1 MNTFSDTESEF
12 WRDIDKPVTI
22 ENLGKPKEHLETS
35 IKAYE
40 SSIQNVHHKEKF
52 QKLINQA
59 RNAAKE
65 VYHNKLK
72 VGLHKQAKEYQA
84 KISEIDRM
92 HKEEI
97 TELIKKFWK
106 LDDVLVTRDN
116 QIQELQRFFIK
127 QEEDIANFRIKENFK
142 EKIKEEVS
150 SNELWLENKALQMQV
165 ESFKELIQIYEKD
178 LYNLK
183 AKLKKTEDI
192 CEENNEN
199 FIKEKEELR
208 RKIERSDEE
217 YKKKIQDVNYKYI
230 DFKNDIKTELEV
242 RHVINYRQQE
252 IISSL
257 KDDLATAKVVL
268 DTPRLLF

>member
-1 MNTFSDTESEF
+1 
-12 WRDIDKPVTI
+12 
-22 ENLGKPKEHLETS
+22 
-35 IKAYE
+35 
-40 SSIQNVHHKEKF
+40 
-52 QKLINQA
+52 
-59 RNAAKE
+59 
-65 VYHNKLK
+65 
-72 VGLHKQAKEYQA
+72 
-84 KISEIDRM
+84 
-92 HKEEI
+92 
-97 TELIKKFWK
+97 
-106 LDDVLVTRDN
+106 
-116 QIQELQRFFIK
+116 
-127 QEEDIANFRIKENFK
+127 
-142 EKIKEEVS
+142 
-150 SNELWLENKALQMQV
+150 MQV

-257 KDDLATAKVVL
+257 KHDLATAKVVL
-268 DTPRLLF
+268 DTPRLLFKYNSVVPTGKFKAQPKQL